1 MSSSRILVPPST
13 GNVIRSG
20 HLRKLKTLKKKYFVL
35 REEAPGC
42 PACLEYYDSKKKFEN
57 RQPPKRQISLHSC
70 FNINKRGDIK
80 QKNVIALYTKDECF
94 CLVLDTEK
102 DLGDWLN
109 SMLLLQNGGQ
119 PDGEQPRPTFEHVW
133 QVTMQKKGL
142 GERKNIQGPYRLC
155 LTDSAVT
162 FYKVGANNKSDFIEF
177 PLVSIRRCGFME
189 RIFYMEM
196 GRSAVTGGG
205 EFWMEAEDNNIAQN
219 MHAAILN
226 AMTNS
231 NTNRD
236 EVVPRQRMRSSSANE
251 ASKPIS
257 VLPRRHTGQKLL
269 GFSPLE
275 EQRTQKEQVDSLQ
288 QQNATVSAPSQCCQS
303 QSTSSS
309 NTLTAPAAGTGT
321 GTTGNATTNVNSSSM
336 NRRRH
341 SVASHPH
348 STNNSQS
355 VHVNTTSSSSSTT
368 TSSSSTTTTTKS
380 TTTSTTVTAT
390 IATITTTTATNSHQR
405 TLSLPLAAVAIN
417 QTQSSKRSVLRCTSG
432 RERCDSLPS
441 RARTTSV
448 GHPTPLAMVHPRAIH
463 LGSHAPRP
471 HSMYGRGM
479 SYSPPVSSM
488 PISPASGACS
498 TDSAGSSLSM
508 DDGSENILE
517 EGLTSRY
524 GHSLTPDEPV
534 ILEEN
539 GDDYAP
545 WPSNQQKYSPNYKS
559 HSPSQS
565 SYVEMYS
572 PCGSSPSRGGGVYMP
587 MSPATTAH
595 SHSRASSLVEDT
607 GTLLPD
613 GYVPMAPVRDDG
625 YVDMD
630 PSNSQ
635 NGHFPDDMSGHGGSS
650 CSVTSG
656 TPSTDLRFS
665 EYHLDKVTSYLP
677 AGEDLQARP
686 IRAYSVG
693 SRPEPVNR
701 HRKNSTFR
709 DRYEV
714 TQQDV
719 SRVRAF
725 SVGSRSKRPE
735 MGRLLNIT
743 TAPLLPGGENS
754 STNKSNSAPLLS
766 SSWGHNSGCSVNS
779 ERMEDLMEL
788 DFSRSHLPTTLSSP
802 PSTYSQSQS
811 YSTATDNSS
820 YVDMSPG
827 QQTSSTTA
835 PYVDMSGINKHR
847 NNNNNNNTTTAN
859 HNHNNIHSSTSI
871 ATLRPV
877 ITTLKPVEEAE
888 SPYMKMDSGLDF
900 WPKSGSSPKQM
911 PSPLQDDY
919 MLMNGP
925 PGGTR
930 TAPVDF
936 PQPRRTQDGYVEMSF
951 KVRPSLE
958 QDYINMN
965 MGASARS
972 HQRNRNSNRKE
983 KIRSQPIAILA
994 SSKSTKTPNFLPLN
1008 GSPNSES
1015 LESTPATPPR
1025 ATPTGSTA
1033 TIFPFS
1039 LNSPQ
1044 SPEKPFTT
1052 EPEVSSKSSS
1062 IGDVSSAS
1070 GDYALMQPSRKI
1082 SAPSHLPSSSLN
1094 KLADDSGG
1102 ATLPKLVRG
1111 NSLKKVDANTL
1122 TRKCDGIS
1130 KNVVVDK
1137 PPSPKESISNNPM
1150 ASQDVVFVPL
1160 AKRLNDLTVTRP
1172 RLVTTSPTT
1181 SPTPTGFKPVQSK
1194 PSSPKLMDETTPTP
1208 TSTPTP
1214 ISTPTPTQQD
1224 SEDYEKLQPG
1234 YEKLASAV
1242 EKIQASFDKAST
1254 LHYASLDLPE
1264 VSGAPPVSPTPL
1276 QEGFKYAEIDFGRL
1290 KQN

>member
-94 CLVLDTEK
+94 CLVLDSEK

-133 QVTMQKKGL
+133 QVNMQKKGL
-142 GERKNIQGPYRLC
+142 GERKNIQGSYRLC

-162 FYKVGANNKSDFIEF
+162 FYKVGTNNKSDFIEF

-309 NTLTAPAAGTGT
+309 NTLTAPAGTGT
-321 GTTGNATTNVNSSSM
+321 GTTGIATTNINSTST

-355 VHVNTTSSSSSTT
+355 VHVNTTSSSPSSLSTTISTTT
-368 TSSSSTTTTTKS
+368 TSSIT
-380 TTTSTTVTAT
+380 TTVTAT

-405 TLSLPLAAVAIN
+405 TLSLPLAAVAIS

-572 PCGSSPSRGGGVYMP
+572 PCGSSPSRVGGVYMP

-607 GTLLPD
+607 GTLLSE

-635 NGHFPDDMSGHGGSS
+635 NGGHFPDDMSGHGGSS

-677 AGEDLQARP
+677 PGEDLQARP

-709 DRYEV
+709 DRYEFA
-714 TQQDV
+714 QQDV

-754 STNKSNSAPLLS
+754 NTNKSNSAPLLS

-779 ERMEDLMEL
+779 ERLEDLMEM

-811 YSTATDNSS
+811 YSTATDTSS

-835 PYVDMSGINKHR
+835 PYVDMSGIKHR
-847 NNNNNNNTTTAN
+847 NNNNNTTTAN
-859 HNHNNIHSSTSI
+859 HNNIHSSTSI
-871 ATLRPV
+871 VDTLKPV

-888 SPYMKMDSGLDF
+888 SPYMKMDSGLDY
-900 WPKSGSSPKQM
+900 WSKSGSSPKQV
-911 PSPLQDDY
+911 PSPLHDDY
-919 MLMNGP
+919 MQMNGP

-936 PQPRRTQDGYVEMSF
+936 PQPRRPNEGYVEMTF

-965 MGASARS
+965 MGARN
-972 HQRNRNSNRKE
+972 QRNRNGNNTTTTTTTTNNNNNNNRKE

-994 SSKSTKTPNFLPLN
+994 GGKSTKTTPSFLPLN
-1008 GSPNSES
+1008 NASPTSES

-1044 SPEKPFTT
+1044 SPEKPF
-1052 EPEVSSKSSS
+1052 EENNKSS
-1062 IGDVSSAS
+1062 INDE
-1070 GDYALMQPSRKI
+1070 DYALMQLRKI
-1082 SAPSHLPSSSLN
+1082 SAPTNSLI
-1094 KLADDSGG
+1094 KLDDTKLIDDGI
-1102 ATLPKLVRG
+1102 TIPKLVRG
-1111 NSLKKVDANTL
+1111 NSLKKVD
-1122 TRKCDGIS
+1122 GIS
-1130 KNVVVDK
+1130 MSSNEKSSTSTSNNSTITTNINT
-1137 PPSPKESISNNPM
+1137 SPKESLSNN
-1150 ASQDVVFVPL
+1150 QDILVPL

-1172 RLVTTSPTT
+1172 RLITTSPTT

-1194 PSSPKLMDETTPTP
+1194 PSSPKLIDETTTATTTTTTTTTMTP
-1208 TSTPTP
+1208 TSTPT
-1214 ISTPTPTQQD
+1214 SHD

-1234 YEKLASAV
+1234 YEKIQTNF
-1242 EKIQASFDKAST
+1242 EKIQPGFDKVST

>member
-1 MSSSRILVPPST
+1 MTRFTGEVPCKWCFASYGNQCRGVFTKTGFLSSTTTTMSSSRILVPPST

-269 GFSPLE
+269 GFSPL
-275 EQRTQKEQVDSLQ
+275 
-288 QQNATVSAPSQCCQS
+288 
-303 QSTSSS
+303 
-309 NTLTAPAAGTGT
+309 G
-321 GTTGNATTNVNSSSM
+321 
-336 NRRRH
+336 
-341 SVASHPH
+341 
-348 STNNSQS
+348 
-355 VHVNTTSSSSSTT
+355 
-368 TSSSSTTTTTKS
+368 
-380 TTTSTTVTAT
+380 
-390 IATITTTTATNSHQR
+390 
-405 TLSLPLAAVAIN
+405 
-417 QTQSSKRSVLRCTSG
+417 TSG

-677 AGEDLQARP
+677 PGEDLQARP
-686 IRAYSVG
+686 LRAYSVG

-714 TQQDV
+714 TQQEV

-754 STNKSNSAPLLS
+754 NTNKSNSAPLLS

-811 YSTATDNSS
+811 YSTATDTSS

-859 HNHNNIHSSTSI
+859 HNHNNSHSSTSI

-900 WPKSGSSPKQM
+900 WPKTGSSPKQM

-1052 EPEVSSKSSS
+1052 EAEVSSKSSS

-1082 SAPSHLPSSSLN
+1082 SAPSHLPSSSLS
-1094 KLADDSGG
+1094 KLIDDSGG
-1102 ATLPKLVRG
+1102 ATTLPKLVRG
-1111 NSLKKVDANTL
+1111 NSLKKVEANTL
-1122 TRKCDGIS
+1122 TRKSDG
-1130 KNVVVDK
+1130 KNVVDK
-1137 PPSPKESISNNPM
+1137 PSSPKESNSNPM
-1150 ASQDVVFVPL
+1150 ASQDVVLVPL

-1194 PSSPKLMDETTPTP
+1194 PSSPKLMDETPTP
-1208 TSTPTP
+1208 TSTPTPISTP

-1242 EKIQASFDKAST
+1242 EKIQASFDKATT

-1276 QEGFKYAEIDFGRL
+1276 KEGFKYAEIDFGRL